1 MNGAEKVRN
10 DNGKEYSPFS
20 TSDNWI
26 TRCDCGALEGTT
38 LQRGNAD
45 KKEENERDG
54 EEMRQISMEK
64 TNESDIRKGDQLS
77 HSKTG

>member
-1 MNGAEKVRN
+1 MNGAERAHN
-10 DNGKEYSPFS
+10 DNEKEYLPFS

-26 TRCDCGALEGTT
+26 TRCYCGALEGTT

-54 EEMRQISMEK
+54 EER
-64 TNESDIRKGDQLS
+64 
-77 HSKTG
+77 